1 MNPWSTFMAVL
12 GVALGVTSIV
22 SVHLISSTIAVRL
35 DALIPSQLAGYSH
48 FLHRD
53 NVQASDYF
61 SLRRQWRAGHV
72 PEIVGLAPFIDETM
86 ELSGRSVRVL
96 GIDIFSAGMDLQLQ
110 RASREADDFS
120 WSGVWVD
127 ESLRESSG
135 LPVNGVIDAP
145 PGTLVA
151 DIGVAQELLGWS
163 PKVSLSEGLQRTISH
178 FKSEIK

>member
-1 MNPWSTFMAVL
+1 
-12 GVALGVTSIV
+12 
-22 SVHLISSTIAVRL
+22 
-35 DALIPSQLAGYSH
+35 
-48 FLHRD
+48 
-53 NVQASDYF
+53 
-61 SLRRQWRAGHV
+61 
-72 PEIVGLAPFIDETM
+72 M